1 MPEVTA
7 DATTLMRQAPMTAEY
22 YLREA
27 VDQIDRVFGSGFAK
41 KNPELVSVFMQV
53 CAQDLHTAMLKCGA
67 QDIAA
72 ALEQI
77 ASAVQSAE

>member
-27 VDQIDRVFGSGFAK
+27 VEQINAVFGDDFAK
-41 KNPELVSVFMQV
+41 KNPQLVGVFMQV
-53 CAQDLHTAMLKCGA
+53 SARDLHTAMLKCGA

-77 ASAVQSAE
+77 ASAVESAE

>member
-7 DATTLMRQAPMTAEY
+7 DGTTLMRQAPMTAEY
-22 YLREA
+22 YLRGA
-27 VDQIDRVFGSGFAK
+27 VEQIDSVFGDGFAK
-41 KNPELVSVFMQV
+41 KNPQLVGVFMQV
-53 CAQDLHTAMLKCGA
+53 SAQDLHTAMLKCGA

-77 ASAVQSAE
+77 ASAVESAE